1 MLVVRL
7 AFGIAGSRSSAKA
20 SIGVSLLQLYGVI
33 ILRASYRGS
42 VSELHCIIQTKHA
55 ATPSLDTKAM

>member
-42 VSELHCIIQTKHA
+42 DGLQCVIQTKHA
-55 ATPSLDTKAM
+55 SKPPLDTQSM